1 MDEEVT
7 VGDLSSNVRGSGARK
22 SAGKPELDLIPVRHW
37 IDIWEADL
45 SFGGHQDLLDVLGL
59 LSAWQTGDD
68 VAVRDALYRM
78 KLHWLESVKVFEY
91 GKKKYAAWNW
101 AKGMRWS
108 VPLGCILRHI
118 ERIVAGEDI
127 DQDSGGTHKG
137 CITCNLHMLV
147 WYLDHYREGDDRPIF
162 DAPAKSLSGFRQ
174 TSIEEVLRAGGQTSK
189 YTPGHF

>member
-1 MDEEVT
+1 MEDEVT
-7 VGDLSSNVRGSGARK
+7 VGDLDSNARGSGARK
-22 SAGKPELDLIPVRHW
+22 SAGKPELDLIPVSHW
-37 IDIWEADL
+37 LDMWRPILKGEGHMDL
-45 SFGGHQDLLDVLGL
+45 IDVLESL
-59 LSAWQTGDD
+59 AAWQTGDD
-68 VAVRDALYRM
+68 IMVRDALFRM
-78 KLHWLESVKVFEY
+78 HLHWRASVQVFEY

-101 AKGMRWS
+101 AKGMKWS

-162 DAPAKSLSGFRQ
+162 DAPAKSPSGLRQ
-174 TSIEEVLRAGGQTSK
+174 MSIEEALRAGGQISK